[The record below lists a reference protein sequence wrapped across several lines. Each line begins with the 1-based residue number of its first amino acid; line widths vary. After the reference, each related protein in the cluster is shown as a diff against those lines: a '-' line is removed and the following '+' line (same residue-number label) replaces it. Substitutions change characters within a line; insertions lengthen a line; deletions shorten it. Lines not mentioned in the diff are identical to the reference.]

1 MSQYKT
7 TIGLEIH
14 AELKTR
20 TKMFCSCLADP
31 LETNPNKNV
40 CPICLAHPGVLPT
53 INKQAVEAVIKLG
66 LALNGEILNHSR
78 FDRKS
83 YFYPDLPKGYQIS
96 QYELPLVKGGE
107 LLGVPIRRIHLEED
121 TARLLHDGDAIVVD
135 FNRAGVPLMELV
147 TEPVIGSVDE
157 ALKFGKELQLL
168 LRYLEISEADME
180 KGQFRLEANI
190 SLAPEGHGELGTKV
204 ELKNLNSFR
213 AVKNALAY
221 EVERQKGLLENGE
234 EVSQETR
241 GWNEAKGVTVPQR
254 GKEEAHDY
262 RYLPEP
268 DLPPMEFTSS
278 EDIKLEELR
287 RALPELPEIKRERFK
302 KEFNLPE
309 KQIDIL
315 ISDRYLADYFEKAI
329 SEFLALETDEKVRST
344 GLVANYLT
352 SDLGGLLNEQGI
364 RIQDAKVTPE
374 NFAELVKLIQKGD
387 ISSRIAKDILRE
399 MAATGMDPHEI
410 IREKGLTQIS
420 DEVEIVK
427 IIEKVI
433 AENQEAVISYKK
445 GKASALQFLAGQV
458 MAKANGRAN
467 PQVVQEILKKLLEK

>member
-121 TARLLHDGDAIVVD
+121 TARLLHDGDASLVD